1 MSRELPARPNLE
13 FLKKQAKE
21 LLRELQQSKP
31 TTKLSD
37 AQHALAR
44 EYGFASWPALH
55 AHVERDGQAAVP
67 SPFTGTWIWTVSA
80 SASDAAERY
89 RSVSMQFEV
98 IGDVVTITDVV
109 VDASGREERTINML
123 QADGKE
129 YSQPHGYAISARWSG
144 PRVLEAVGSKD
155 GRVEGRVR
163 YEVSADGNT
172 LMLSTSDRQLRLT
185 RR

>member
-55 AHVERDGQAAVP
+55 AQVERDGQAAVP
-67 SPFTGTWIWTVSA
+67 SPFTGAWIWTSP
-80 SASDAAERY
+80 STSDAAEPY
-89 RSVSMQFEV
+89 RSVTMQFEV
-98 IGDVVTITDVV
+98 LGDVVTITDVV
-109 VDASGREERTINML
+109 VDASGREQRTINTL

-129 YSQPHGYAISARWSG
+129 YSQPHGYAIAARWSG

-155 GRVEGRVR
+155 GRVEGSVR

-172 LMLSTSDRQLRLT
+172 LMLSTNDRQLRLT